1 MGFRVTPE
9 EKEMIERRM
18 SQSQITSLRAYLLK
32 MAVDGRII
40 NMEVSSVSECTR
52 LLRNISNNIN
62 QIAKH
67 ANTIGGLY
75 ASDIARIKSQL
86 EDIWQQQDKII
97 NNVSKLMKAV

>member
-1 MGFRVTPE
+1 MGFRVTAE

-18 SQSQITSLRAYLLK
+18 SQSQITSLRTYLLK
-32 MAVDGRII
+32 MAVDGCVI
-40 NMEVSSVSECTR
+40 NLELSSVSECTR
-52 LLRNISNNIN
+52 LLRNVSNNIN

-75 ASDIARIKSQL
+75 ASDIAKIKSQL

-97 NNVSKLMKAV
+97 NSVSKLMKAV